1 MQAFDPVAAGVTLGA
16 EVLRL
21 SRSMRKLT
29 KGTKH
34 ARVEVAGLSK
44 EMDLFADLYDELFR
58 VCIFDS
64 STTSFSKS
72 PVKRLVAWTEET
84 IDAFRNM
91 LDRIQDLVDISRDSM
106 VDVLAARMK
115 WHAIEREM
123 ECMRISLSIARE
135 GIKGFTNIRVFEKLE
150 EEEDMLRTTIER
162 GDRQIHEERFG
173 MTLED
178 RVRTVK
184 HMRSVPAW

>member
-1 MQAFDPVAAGVTLGA
+1 
-16 EVLRL
+16 
-21 SRSMRKLT
+21 
-29 KGTKH
+29 
-34 ARVEVAGLSK
+34 
-44 EMDLFADLYDELFR
+44 
-58 VCIFDS
+58 
-64 STTSFSKS
+64 
-72 PVKRLVAWTEET
+72 
-84 IDAFRNM
+84 
-91 LDRIQDLVDISRDSM
+91 M

-150 EEEDMLRTTIER
+150 EEEDMLRTAVER
-162 GDRQIHEERFG
+162 GDRQSLEERFG

>member
-1 MQAFDPVAAGVTLGA
+1 MQAFDPIVAGVTLGA

-21 SRSMRKLT
+21 NRSMRKLT
-29 KGTKH
+29 KDTKH
-34 ARVEVAGLSK
+34 ARIEISGLSK

-64 STTSFSKS
+64 STTGLTKP

-84 IDAFRNM
+84 IESCRNM
-91 LDRIQDLVDISRDSM
+91 LDRIQDLVDISRDSV

-123 ECMRISLSIARE
+123 ECMRISLSISRE
-135 GIKGFTNIRVFEKLE
+135 GIKGFTNTRAFEKLE
-150 EEEDMLRTTIER
+150 EEEVMLRTAIER
-162 GDRQIHEERFG
+162 GYRQSLEERFG

-178 RVRTVK
+178 RVRTVR
-184 HMRSVPAW
+184 HMRCVLPS